1 MLFKANGRAP
11 TSKLNFWFL
20 MYSVYF
26 SLELLMTMVF
36 ILHIMNPISNVFGF
50 GFPFLFVLP
59 GLTIIAPIWGL
70 LAILIGSAT
79 MLKSY
84 SNMNATL
91 VVMNYPLTALYLLY
105 SKDNKVY
112 ITIIV
117 FLILNKIPI
126 SFFGAK
132 VRQHFVNPCFAKNQI
147 KMQETLSDMMTL
159 EASAHI

>member
-1 MLFKANGRAP
+1 MTFKANGLAP

-20 MYSVYF
+20 MYSICF
-26 SLELLMTMVF
+26 SLELLITIVF
-36 ILHIMNPISNVFGF
+36 MLHILNPISNVFKF
-50 GFPFLFVLP
+50 GLPFLFVLP

-70 LAILIGSAT
+70 LAILIGSST

-84 SNMNATL
+84 SNMNATMI
-91 VVMNYPLTALYLLY
+91 VMNYPLTILYLLY
-105 SKDNKVY
+105 SKENKVY

-132 VRQHFVNPCFAKNQI
+132 VRQHFVNPCFAKN
-147 KMQETLSDMMTL
+147 
-159 EASAHI
+159 